1 MLQPAGSFSG
11 STDVVV
17 VLKPKHE
24 AGPVYHNGVMEGEWE
39 ASTVEEPAAPNAHKL
54 GVYYVLF

>member
-24 AGPVYHNGVMEGEWE
+24 AGPVYHNGVMEGEW
-39 ASTVEEPAAPNAHKL
+39 KL
-54 GVYYVLF
+54 QR